1 MRKIFI
7 TIALLSSFE
16 YVGAQN
22 TLSLQYCRKLA
33 LDNNK
38 QLQISKVAVDIAENV
53 HKSAKTKYLPK
64 VDALGGYELF
74 SKEISLLNAD
84 QKSALSGLGSNIVSQ
99 MGNGLTS
106 RVSELLGGL
115 VQSGILPAQTAQ
127 QLGQQ
132 LGQDLNGAAENGNT
146 IGNKVKDALRTD
158 TRNIWAASIMLRQ
171 PIYMGGAIIA
181 ANNIAKIG
189 KDMAINNMDNKQQNV
204 LYAVDN
210 AYWLT
215 VSLKNKEKLALQY
228 RELLGKL
235 NNDVHKL
242 IKEGLATKSDG
253 LKVEVAVN
261 EADMNITRLQ
271 DGVALAKM
279 SLCQLCGID
288 LNEGIVLEDENKI
301 FSESTETNIA
311 TTTDT
316 SFQARP
322 EVRLLQNIV
331 DISEQ
336 NIKLTRALYLP
347 HIALTGGYM
356 VSNPNIFNGFEKK
369 FSGVWNVGILVQ
381 IPVWNWFDSRY
392 RIRTSKGMTQIALL
406 ELNDV
411 KSKISLQV
419 AQSRFKVNEATK
431 KLNMAR
437 KNMEAA
443 QENLRC
449 ANLGFK
455 EGVMSVTDVMKA
467 QTAWVKAQTEIL
479 DSDID
484 VKLSQITLNKAL
496 GLFK

>member
-288 LNEGIVLEDENKI
+288 LNEGIVLEDENKN

-356 VSNPNIFNGFEKK
+356 VSNPNIFNGFEKNSLVFGTLE
-369 FSGVWNVGILVQ
+369 FSFKYQYGIGLIVD
-381 IPVWNWFDSRY
+381 IVYVP
-392 RIRTSKGMTQIALL
+392 A
-406 ELNDV
+406 
-411 KSKISLQV
+411 
-419 AQSRFKVNEATK
+419 KV
-431 KLNMAR
+431 
-437 KNMEAA
+437 
-443 QENLRC
+443 
-449 ANLGFK
+449 
-455 EGVMSVTDVMKA
+455 
-467 QTAWVKAQTEIL
+467 
-479 DSDID
+479 
-484 VKLSQITLNKAL
+484 
-496 GLFK
+496 

>member
-301 FSESTETNIA
+301 F
-311 TTTDT
+311 
-316 SFQARP
+316 
-322 EVRLLQNIV
+322 QNLP
-331 DISEQ
+331 
-336 NIKLTRALYLP
+336 KL
-347 HIALTGGYM
+347 I
-356 VSNPNIFNGFEKK
+356 
-369 FSGVWNVGILVQ
+369 
-381 IPVWNWFDSRY
+381 
-392 RIRTSKGMTQIALL
+392 
-406 ELNDV
+406 
-411 KSKISLQV
+411 
-419 AQSRFKVNEATK
+419 
-431 KLNMAR
+431 
-437 KNMEAA
+437 
-443 QENLRC
+443 
-449 ANLGFK
+449 
-455 EGVMSVTDVMKA
+455 
-467 QTAWVKAQTEIL
+467 
-479 DSDID
+479 
-484 VKLSQITLNKAL
+484 
-496 GLFK
+496 